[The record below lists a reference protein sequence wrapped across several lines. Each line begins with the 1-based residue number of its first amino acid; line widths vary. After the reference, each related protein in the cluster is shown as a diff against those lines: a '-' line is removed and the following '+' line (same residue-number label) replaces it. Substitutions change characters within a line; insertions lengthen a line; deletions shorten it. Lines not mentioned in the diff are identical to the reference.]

1 MDYHLLPLV
10 PSTLPDPPPQSGKLI
25 ISAYS
30 GVTRR
35 ISAAWKIL
43 WYFTTICSAAVLLWY
58 CKQLIEWY
66 KQNPHWMSIPPHEQ
80 PGNSDKAGRSG
91 NLIIMKKAGWSR
103 NHISAVDYCNPG
115 CGTGPLKES
124 SLICVL
130 FLNCSMFWQG
140 LWWGDRWGP
149 FPYLY
154 FEVKNND
161 TMLPIPTLLIGYGD

>member
-1 MDYHLLPLV
+1 MAIWVVPLKAPLLWSAVLISTQYVWHCIWVILRTRENLWSPSVSGLSFPPCV
-10 PSTLPDPPPQSGKLI
+10 VLSTLREPPPQSGKLI

-43 WYFTTICSAAVLLWY
+43 WYFTTICSAADLLWY
-58 CKQLIEWY
+58 WEHLIEWY
-66 KQNPHWMSIPPHEQ
+66 EQNPHWMSIPPHEQ

-91 NLIIMKKAGWSR
+91 NLIIMKKAGWSG

-130 FLNCSMFWQG
+130 F
-140 LWWGDRWGP
+140 
-149 FPYLY
+149 
-154 FEVKNND
+154 
-161 TMLPIPTLLIGYGD
+161 